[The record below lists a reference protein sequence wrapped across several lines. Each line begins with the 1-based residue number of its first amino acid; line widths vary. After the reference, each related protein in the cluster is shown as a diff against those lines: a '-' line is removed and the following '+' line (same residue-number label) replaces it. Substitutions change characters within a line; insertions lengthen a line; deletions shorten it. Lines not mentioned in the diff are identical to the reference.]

1 MAAGNEITDHEWQ
14 DVACMSLGVLIL
26 LSPWIVQDEP
36 AGIVKLNA
44 AIVGLV
50 VLVVSELELGGHTF
64 AEEAVNA
71 AAGLWLMASAFVF
84 GHGLELFIWHLVLG
98 ALVAAFAAVEL
109 WQERNR
115 PAGSA

>member
-1 MAAGNEITDHEWQ
+1 MAATNDISDHEWQ
-14 DVACMSLGVLIL
+14 DVACMGLGVLIL
-26 LSPWIVQDEP
+26 LSPWIVHDEP

-71 AAGLWLMASAFVF
+71 AAGLWLMASPFVF
-84 GHGLELFIWHLVLG
+84 ACSTELTIWQLVLG
-98 ALVAAFAAVEL
+98 ALVALFAVVEY
-109 WQERNR
+109 WQERKR
-115 PAGSA
+115 AGGPV